1 MLLNVVT
8 MPYLL
13 AAAIPIVALF
23 LFIRNYY
30 LKSAREIKRLEAM
43 SKSINVVLALLVF
56 EGFITIVVRMSLKFQ
71 LHSILLQEIYICF
84 IFIALGCVVFVIF
97 FISQIIIS
105 IQVCQLSYQ

>member
-1 MLLNVVT
+1 MVSAFAILLLNVAT

-43 SKSINVVLALLVF
+43 SKSYNIELTLLVF
-56 EGFITIVVRMSLKFQ
+56 KVSPLLSLEFH
-71 LHSILLQEIYICF
+71 LYSILLQEN
-84 IFIALGCVVFVIF
+84 
-97 FISQIIIS
+97 
-105 IQVCQLSYQ
+105 